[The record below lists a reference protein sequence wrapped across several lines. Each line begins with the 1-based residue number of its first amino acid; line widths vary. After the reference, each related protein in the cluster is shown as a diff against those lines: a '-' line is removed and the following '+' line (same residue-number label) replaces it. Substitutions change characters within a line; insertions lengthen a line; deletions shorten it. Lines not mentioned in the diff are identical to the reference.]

1 MFSGGFRST
10 KFSTTARLSINRLK
24 LLEKKKTEQAQ
35 KARKEIADYLAMGK
49 DERARIR
56 VEHII
61 REDYL
66 VEGMEIVELYLD
78 LLLARL
84 GLIQAT
90 KTLDPGI
97 AEAVASVIWVTPRM
111 SAEVAELKSVSEQLV
126 LKYGREFGDCCKKGE
141 SESINEGLKHKLGVQ
156 APSRRLV
163 ESYLVEIAKSHSVAY
178 EPDPSILSPPE
189 IEGLLMDLGDEVLS
203 GNKKGPG
210 GGGGGG
216 SSAPPQQHSYPP
228 PAHAYPPPVQAYPPP
243 AQAYPPP
250 ANPAYPPPANPAYP
264 PPAMQSYPPP
274 QSNAASSSNSRPPA
288 YNNVG
293 ASRGPPSLPNK
304 PPVGPVSPLAPG
316 APPGAHSPAPPY
328 SENDPMYPP
337 KTNQG
342 NLAPSAPKPD
352 LSVPDLP
359 QVPTNSFPPLD
370 NSVGGNSAGGEDVD
384 FDDLSRRFEELK
396 KKK

>member
-274 QSNAASSSNSRPPA
+274 QS
-288 YNNVG
+288 
-293 ASRGPPSLPNK
+293 
-304 PPVGPVSPLAPG
+304 APG